1 MGPRPVDSSNTN
13 ATNGA
18 THRPDETDEIG
29 DQTDTHGPGAHATF
43 ETASE
48 LLLRIR
54 TEREKK
60 CHTLSNR
67 NYRLR
72 RMD

>member
-13 ATNGA
+13 VTNGN

-29 DQTDTHGPGAHATF
+29 DQTHTHGPGAHATC

-54 TEREKK
+54 TERK
-60 CHTLSNR
+60 NR
-67 NYRLR
+67 ALTR
-72 RMD
+72 